1 MANTQGTT
9 GLLGWIDERFPLT
22 KMMREHLT
30 EYYAPKNFN
39 SPRSNTSCATWTGAG

>member
-22 KMMREHLT
+22 KPIREHLT
-30 EYYAPKNFN
+30 EYYACLLY
-39 SPRSNTSCATWTGAG
+39 TSRCV